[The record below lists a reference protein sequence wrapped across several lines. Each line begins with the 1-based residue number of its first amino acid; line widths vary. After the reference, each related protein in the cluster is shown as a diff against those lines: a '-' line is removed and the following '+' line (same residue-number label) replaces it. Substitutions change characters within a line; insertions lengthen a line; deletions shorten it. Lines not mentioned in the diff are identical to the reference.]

1 MDREGLQETPED
13 ERGWQVWSQETAG
26 QLEPPVGLTS
36 WGGGEAW
43 GPSGMVTA
51 QGGWVGDLSC

>member
-36 WGGGEAW
+36 WGGARPGDPAGWSQRKGAGW
-43 GPSGMVTA
+43 GT
-51 QGGWVGDLSC
+51 